1 MFLSNRISLRLP
13 IFVFVL
19 TVFSAMTTVVLT
31 YNALTSW
38 LEKSTA
44 QRLSAAAEVL
54 AENLRDVEADL
65 IENVGS
71 MGAASYTVGDVSE
84 MGAILGAFVFRHEEF
99 RDAAL
104 MDASGNLL
112 AIAED
117 GRDFDASTLFA
128 LRSRTGEIRFSGFGA
143 EHLVLGVEIEKGLF
157 VIASLDGRA
166 LVKSGKIIETL
177 ADEFAVTFDRRSSLE
192 YSNVIA
198 FEPTSTVVSDLDAGT
213 NVSIMSGHSVGK
225 TFELHQQMSFA
236 GEPFELSIQVPY
248 DSLMGARS
256 EFVKVLT
263 AIVQASALAFVLFM
277 TLYVRS
283 SLGPL
288 KGLERTLRK
297 VVADK
302 DLARRVNVES
312 NDEIGESARAVN
324 ALLEVFESFVADSA
338 YGASNMANLSKSLAG
353 AANNLAAEAETRA
366 ANVEELSSML
376 HETSGQATM
385 VVEAAQA
392 AAGSVGV
399 AQALADE
406 GSTQV
411 DAMVATMSE
420 ISTSAEDIA
429 TVMKAINDIA
439 FQTNILALNAS
450 VEAARAGIHG
460 KGFAVVANEV
470 RALAKRSTEA
480 VRQTEELI
488 QKSLES
494 VRRGASATAS
504 TREAFGQI
512 AAQVARADKDIRQ
525 IVTAITEQKQSVD
538 VASSTSGSISR
549 GASADTEQTEQVK
562 EASVSLLQR
571 SMDVK
576 ERVDKFKHSNRN
588 EEAA

>member
-1 MFLSNRISLRLP
+1 M
-13 IFVFVL
+13 
-19 TVFSAMTTVVLT
+19 LT
-31 YNALTSW
+31 YGTLTSW
-38 LEKSTA
+38 LERSTA
-44 QRLSAAAEVL
+44 RRLAAVAEVL
-54 AENLRDVEADL
+54 TEELQDVEMSL
-65 IENVGS
+65 IESIGS
-71 MGAASYTVGDVSE
+71 MGAASYTVDEFSE
-84 MGAILGAFVFRHEEF
+84 MGAILGAFIYRHEEF
-99 RDAAL
+99 RDAGL
-104 MDASGNLL
+104 MDASGQLL
-112 AIAED
+112 VVAED
-117 GRDFDASTLFA
+117 GRDFNTGTLFE
-128 LRSRTGEIRFSGFGA
+128 LRSKSGEIRFTGFDA
-143 EHLVLGVEIEKGLF
+143 ERLVLAVEIEKGLF
-157 VIASLDGRA
+157 VVASLDAGSMM
-166 LVKSGKIIETL
+166 KSARVIQTL
-177 ADEFAVTFDRRSSLE
+177 ANEFAVTFGGRRELE
-192 YSNVIA
+192 YSSKIS
-198 FEPTSTVVSDLDAGT
+198 FEKGTEVVSALDDEGMIT
-213 NVSIMSGHSVGK
+213 INSGHSIGK
-225 TFELHQQMSFA
+225 TFELIQPLSFA
-236 GEPFELSIQVPY
+236 GQQFEMSIQVPY

-256 EFVKVLT
+256 EFVKVMT
-263 AIVQASALAFVLFM
+263 AIVQASSLAFVLFM

-283 SLGPL
+283 ALGPM

-297 VVADK
+297 IVADK
-302 DLARRVNVES
+302 DLSRRVLVET

-324 ALLEVFESFVADSA
+324 ELLEVFENFVADSA
-338 YGASNMANLSKSLAG
+338 YGASNMAHLSRSLAG

-392 AAGSVGV
+392 AAGSVSV

-406 GSTQV
+406 GNLQV

-420 ISTSAEDIA
+420 ISSSAEDIA

-488 QKSLES
+488 QKSLDS
-494 VRRGASATAS
+494 VQRGATATES

-512 AAQVARADKDIRQ
+512 AAQVTRADTDIRQ
-525 IVTAITEQKQSVD
+525 IVKAITEQKQSVD
-538 VASSTSGSISR
+538 VASSTSGSISK
-549 GASADTEQTEQVK
+549 GAAADTEQTEQVK

-576 ERVDKFKHSNRN
+576 ERVDTFKHSDRH